1 MSGLTTDIRYIKGIG
16 EQRAKALNKLGITTL
31 RDLISWFPRKY
42 DDRRQARRIADLV
55 PGESACVAAM
65 IAAEP
70 KVSHIR
76 KGMDLIKVRAVDETG
91 MLDITFFNQTWLKS
105 QLIQGETYIF
115 YGKAEGNLLRK
126 TMVSPIVEREG
137 RGEFTGRIVPIYP
150 LTAGVSQ
157 LILSRSIRQGLDACA
172 DILPDALPDQVRQ
185 DHHLCRIG
193 YAYENIHFPEDETA
207 LDLAR
212 RRLAFE
218 ELFFFTIG
226 LQRLRSR
233 RETVRVE
240 PCGNVDMAEFYH
252 ALPFTLTEAQRR
264 CVEEALGDMRSGQP
278 MNRLCQGDVGSGKTM
293 VAAACVYFMVKNG
306 RQAALMAP
314 TEILAQQHYNGL
326 APLLEN
332 MGIRCALLTGSTKAA
347 VKRSIAAQL
356 AAGEIDFAIGTHAL
370 ITEGVAYA
378 DLGLVVTDEQHRFG
392 VAQRAALAAKGQHP
406 HTLVMSAT
414 PIPRTLALILY
425 CDLDVSVIDQLS
437 PGRQPI
443 ETYAVPGSYH
453 PRVYNFIRKLVA
465 EGRQA
470 YIVCPMVEEN
480 DELPDERKAVTA
492 YAQKLQAE
500 VFPDL
505 KVAFVHGKMKAKEKD
520 AVMVAFAAHETDILV
535 STTVIEVG
543 VDVPNAAVMVI
554 ENAER
559 FGLSQLHQL
568 RGRVGRGKHQ
578 SYCILISD
586 NQNEETKQ
594 RLKVMTKTADGFK
607 IAEEDLRLRGPGDF
621 FGERQHGLPG
631 LRIADIGC
639 DTQLLKEAQQAAEE
653 LLARDPDLRDHP
665 AAAERVAELFAQAS
679 DTLNCY

>member
-1 MSGLTTDIRYIKGIG
+1 MADLHTDVRMIRGIG
-16 EQRAKALNKLGITTL
+16 EQRAKALGKLGITTL

-42 DDRRQARRIADLV
+42 DDRTQVKRIADLI
-55 PGESACVAAM
+55 PGEAACVAAM
-65 IAAEP
+65 IASP
-70 KVSHIR
+70 PTVSHIR
-76 KGMDLIKVRAVDETG
+76 KGMDLVKVRAVDETG
-91 MLDITFFNQTWLKS
+91 VLDVTFFNQTWLKN
-105 QLIQGETYIF
+105 QLQQGETYVF

-126 TMVSPIVEREG
+126 TMASPIVEREG
-137 RGEFTGRIVPIYP
+137 RGEFTKRIVPIYP

-172 DILPDALPDQVRQ
+172 DILPDVLPDAVRQ
-185 DHHLCRIG
+185 EHHLCRIN
-193 YAYENIHFPEDETA
+193 YAYENIHFPESAEA
-207 LDLAR
+207 LDISR

-218 ELFFFTIG
+218 ELFLFTIG
-226 LQRLRSR
+226 LKRLRRR
-233 RETVRVE
+233 REVVHVP
-240 PCGNVDMAEFYH
+240 PCRTVDMDVFYN
-252 ALPFTLTEAQRR
+252 ALPFTLTGAQRR
-264 CVEEALGDMRSGQP
+264 CVEEALADMRSDMP

-314 TEILAQQHYNGL
+314 TEILAQQHYAGL
-326 APLLEN
+326 APLMETL
-332 MGIRCALLTGSTKAA
+332 GIRCALLTGSTPARAK
-347 VKRSIAAQL
+347 KSIATQL
-356 AAGEIDFAIGTHAL
+356 AAGEIDFAVGTHAL
-370 ITEGVAYA
+370 ITGGVEYA

-392 VAQRAALAAKGQHP
+392 VAQRAALAGKGEHP

-425 CDLDVSVIDQLS
+425 GDLEVSVIDQLP

-453 PRVYNFIRKLVA
+453 PRVYAFLRKLVG

-470 YIVCPMVEEN
+470 YVVCPMVEVN
-480 DELPDERKAVTA
+480 DELPDERKAVTE
-492 YAQKLQAE
+492 YAKKLQNE

-505 KVAFVHGKMKAKEKD
+505 RVTFVHGKMKPKEKD
-520 AVMVAFAAHETDILV
+520 AVMTAFAAHETDILV

-543 VDVPNAAVMVI
+543 VDVPNAAVMVV

-586 NQNEETKQ
+586 NQNEETRQ

-621 FGERQHGLPG
+621 FGQRQHGLPG
-631 LRIADIGC
+631 LRVADIGC
-639 DTQLLKEAQQAAEE
+639 DTQLLKEAQAAAEA
-653 LLARDPDLRDHP
+653 LLAADPELESCP
-665 AAAERVAELFAQAS
+665 ATAERVAELFTQNA
-679 DTLNCY
+679 DTLN

>member
-1 MSGLTTDIRYIKGIG
+1 MADLNTDVRYIKGIG
-16 EQRAKALNKLGITTL
+16 EQRAKALGKLGIATL
-31 RDLISWFPRKY
+31 RDLISYFPRAY
-42 DDRRQARRIADLV
+42 DDRSALRRIADLV
-55 PGESACVAAM
+55 PGETAGVAAM
-65 IAAEP
+65 VASPPTI
-70 KVSHIR
+70 SHIR
-76 KGMDLIKVRAVDETG
+76 KGLDLVKLRAVDDTG
-91 MLDITFFNQTWLKS
+91 TLDVTFFNQAWLKNS
-105 QLIQGETYIF
+105 LHQGETYIF
-115 YGKAEGNLLRK
+115 YGRAEGSLLRHQ
-126 TMVSPIVEREG
+126 MANPVVEPEG
-137 RGEFTGRIVPIYP
+137 RREVTGRIVPIYP

-172 DILPDALPDQVRQ
+172 DILPDVLPDRVRQ
-185 DHHLCRIG
+185 HHQLCRIE
-193 YAYENIHFPEDETA
+193 YAYENIHFPESAEA

-218 ELFFFTIG
+218 ELFLFTIG
-226 LQRLRSR
+226 LERLRSR
-233 RETVRVE
+233 REVVHVP
-240 PCGNVDMAEFYH
+240 PCGGVDMELFYR
-252 ALPFTLTEAQRR
+252 ALPFTLTDAQRR
-264 CVEEALGDMRSGQP
+264 CVEEALADMRSGTP

-314 TEILAQQHYNGL
+314 TEILAQQHYQGL

-332 MGIRCALLTGSTKAA
+332 LGIRCALLTGSTTAKT
-347 VKRSIAAQL
+347 KRSITQQL
-356 AAGEIDFAIGTHAL
+356 ESGEIDFAIGTHAL
-370 ITEGVAYA
+370 ITGSVAYR

-392 VAQRAALAAKGQHP
+392 VAQRAELAAKGDHP
-406 HTLVMSAT
+406 HILVMSAT

-425 CDLDVSVIDQLS
+425 GDLDVSIIDQLP
-437 PGRQPI
+437 PGRQPVQ
-443 ETYAVPGSYH
+443 TFAVTGGYH
-453 PRVYNFIRKLVA
+453 QRVYRFIRKLVG

-480 DELPDERKAVTA
+480 DQLPDERKAVTE
-492 YAQKLQAE
+492 YAKKLQSE

-505 KVAFVHGKMKAKEKD
+505 KVAFVHGKMKPKEKD
-520 AVMVAFAAHETDILV
+520 AVMAAFAAHETDILV

-586 NQNEETKQ
+586 NRNEETRQ
-594 RLKVMTKTADGFK
+594 RLKVMTKTTDGFQ

-621 FGERQHGLPG
+621 FGARQHGLPG
-631 LRIADIGC
+631 LKVADLGC
-639 DTQLLKEAQQAAEE
+639 DTQLLQEARQAAEQ
-653 LLARDPDLRDHP
+653 LLAQDPALPSCP
-665 AAAERVAELFAQAS
+665 ATAERVTELFTQQA
-679 DTLNCY
+679 DALN